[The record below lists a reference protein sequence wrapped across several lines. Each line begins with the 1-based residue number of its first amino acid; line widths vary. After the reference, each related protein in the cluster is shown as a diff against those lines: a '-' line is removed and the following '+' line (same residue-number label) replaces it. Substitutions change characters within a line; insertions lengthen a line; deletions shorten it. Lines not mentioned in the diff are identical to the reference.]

1 MFKLLACPVELT
13 CLGFGDGL
21 MAARIDEDTPK
32 PLRLLAAFAGC
43 KIEAL

>member
-1 MFKLLACPVELT
+1 MFKVLACPVALT
-13 CLGFGDGL
+13 CLRFGDGL
-21 MAARIDEDTPK
+21 VAAQIDDDAPK